1 MSLNSKKRWSGWYQ
15 KKDEPSQA
23 SIKSMAQEKEL
34 SGAGSDSLKK
44 NAKRSSFPKKS
55 SRILRKGNRLEQYH
69 NEFGVRWLL
78 DRFHIYP
85 NSYYNYKKNRK
96 AGYLA
101 DKEKKKQQILSIYYE
116 YDRRP
121 GYRRMVIFLRRKG
134 KIILHSDQGSQ
145 YTSRAFTE
153 FCKGKGIQQSTSKA
167 GCLYDNSPMESFYG
181 TCLTISVFQTC
192 LAPVTRITLKKS
204 LSFKNLRSSSR
215 VIYFITHLR
224 IFMKIYD

>member
-23 SIKSMAQEKEL
+23 SIKSITQEKEL